1 MNYRP
6 LSLLAAHDVPA
17 NMFVLSVT
25 GRRTLRLFIYFLLAT
40 VGLSSASAQ
49 SWTSFLD
56 SSRAIDWTKAGF
68 TIPNYTTNCA
78 TQPTLLTGSSA
89 ASANA
94 SSIQN
99 ALASCDGTHNVV
111 KIPAGTFYVGGITF
125 PAHGQQVLRGAG
137 PSATKLISTGM
148 AGCEGYNAGIC
159 MIDSSPSYSGS
170 SNILP
175 GGSNQCSWSGGYAK
189 GSTTLTFSNCGSAPP
204 SNHIIMLDQANDST
218 DTNGIY
224 VCDERS
230 SGSCN
235 YDGTGGSTGRIIS
248 GVTHS
253 QIQVAYVT
261 GVTSQGAGSYSV
273 TISPGVY
280 FTNIRSSQSPGAWWT
295 GQTQLNGLENLSVD
309 GSQDGYSTVGMY
321 DCYQCWIRNVTLL
334 NGARSSVY
342 MRQSA
347 FDVIRDSYFYE
358 AQGHQSVS
366 YNIEAQIASGFL
378 VENNIMHRT
387 TEPMIFNG
395 SSGGVVAYNFGINN
409 YAFSG
414 YTWGPFVS
422 HSAGNSFNLWEGN
435 NWSWNESDDA
445 WGSSTQQTYFRNM
458 LRGWQKGSTNGS
470 TPIIHRS
477 YTRAF
482 NIVGNVLGQPGFHS
496 QYQTIATSNTS
507 VTGGDEYKSIYALG
521 TAFDTSCG
529 TGAVRSSPYCDPK
542 AVSTLMRWANY
553 DVVTSGTRFDASEA
567 SPAAVPYVNSNF
579 SSSYFSSLSHGL
591 PASLYRSSTPS
602 WWPSGKSWPAIG
614 PDVSNGN
621 VGICTGTYS
630 GSEGTTD
637 SQCSGGSLTAEW
649 GSHVTSIPAQDCYL
663 NVMHGQPDGAG
674 NALSFDASQCYGS
687 SGTSTGT
694 TVGSPTGLTAVVY

>member
-1 MNYRP
+1 VTLFARGVRRV
-6 LSLLAAHDVPA
+6 S
-17 NMFVLSVT
+17 VLSGHLAGAPPPTCQLDHSDLIEKVGVGTCSTKPIT
-25 GRRTLRLFIYFLLAT
+25 GHMMGAAGAAET
-40 VGLSSASAQ
+40 VV
-49 SWTSFLD
+49 
-56 SSRAIDWTKAGF
+56 
-68 TIPNYTTNCA
+68 C
-78 TQPTLLTGSSA
+78 
-89 ASANA
+89 
-94 SSIQN
+94 
-99 ALASCDGTHNVV
+99 ALALKNQI
-111 KIPAGTFYVGGITF
+111 IP
-125 PAHGQQVLRGAG
+125 P
-137 PSATKLISTGM
+137 
-148 AGCEGYNAGIC
+148 
-159 MIDSSPSYSGS
+159 
-170 SNILP
+170 
-175 GGSNQCSWSGGYAK
+175 
-189 GSTTLTFSNCGSAPP
+189 
-204 SNHIIMLDQANDST
+204 
-218 DTNGIY
+218 
-224 VCDERS
+224 
-230 SGSCN
+230 
-235 YDGTGGSTGRIIS
+235 
-248 GVTHS
+248 
-253 QIQVAYVT
+253 
-261 GVTSQGAGSYSV
+261 
-273 TISPGVY
+273 TI
-280 FTNIRSSQSPGAWWT
+280 N
-295 GQTQLNGLENLSVD
+295 LN
-309 GSQDGYSTVGMY
+309 
-321 DCYQCWIRNVTLL
+321 
-334 NGARSSVY
+334 
-342 MRQSA
+342 
-347 FDVIRDSYFYE
+347 
-358 AQGHQSVS
+358 
-366 YNIEAQIASGFL
+366 
-378 VENNIMHRT
+378 
-387 TEPMIFNG
+387 EP
-395 SSGGVVAYNFGINN
+395 
-409 YAFSG
+409 
-414 YTWGPFVS
+414 
-422 HSAGNSFNLWEGN
+422 
-435 NWSWNESDDA
+435 DDA

-553 DVVTSGTRFDASEA
+553 DVVTSGTRYDASEA